1 MLDVLARLIS
11 RQKGLGRRNKEN
23 QGEMALR
30 HKTGLARPR
39 LAALRVLVLKAFGGR
54 LQQDIYPP

>member
-23 QGEMALR
+23 PGEMALR
-30 HKTGLARPR
+30 YEADLPRPR
-39 LAALRVLVLKAFGGR
+39 RAALSLGA
-54 LQQDIYPP
+54 